1 MKNKKKIYFLT
12 GKAGGFKAM
21 EPLLKEIIYQNDFDL
36 KIIVTDQHLDKNF
49 GSTSKNID
57 KNFNNK
63 HLIKIKMLI
72 KKEQLTKEQ
81 IQCLFY

>member
-63 HLIKIKMLI
+63 HLVKIKNVN
-72 KKEQLTKEQ
+72 KKGTAYERTNSMS
-81 IQCLFY
+81 FY

>member
-63 HLIKIKMLI
+63 HLIKIKNVN
-72 KKEQLTKEQ
+72 KKGTAYERTNSMS
-81 IQCLFY
+81 FY